1 MLTKQTTVSPGRPQ
15 VDIPTKPIRH
25 FLPQELTIDSWNKI
39 EPFFIDLKQRSIS
52 SPNELEQWLFDRSEL
67 EAALSEDMGWRYIKM
82 TCDTTNKEL
91 LDSFN
96 FFVNEIEPFIA
107 PYNNELNIKFVKSP
121 YLRELDQKKYH
132 IHIRGIKKALEIY
145 REENIPLLTKIS
157 TESQK
162 YAAISG
168 AMTIEWKG
176 EEITLQKAAS
186 FLKDTDRAVR
196 EAVFYKIQK
205 RREEEKDKLNDLFSE
220 LIQLRHQVALNAGF
234 ENYRDYKFA
243 ELGRFD
249 YTVQDCFNFHQSIAK
264 EILPLTE
271 ASDLERKK
279 LLKLDTLKPWDMDVD
294 VEGKPALKP
303 FEGGTELTDK
313 SIECF
318 YNVRFA
324 YGEYLEIM
332 KSIRHLDLES
342 RIGKAPGGY
351 LYPLYEIGV
360 PFIFMNAVGTHRDM
374 LTMVH
379 EGGHAIHS
387 FVTRDLEITDFKST
401 PAEVAE
407 LASMSMELISMEHW
421 EVFLKNS
428 DDLKRAK
435 KEALQQVLKTLLWI
449 AAVDKFQHR
458 IYENPA
464 HTVEERMEAWV
475 NIIALFDSKVVDW
488 TGLENMKA
496 RQWQNQLHIFEVP
509 FYYIEY
515 GMAQLGAIAVWRN
528 YKRNPEQA
536 LDAYEAA
543 LRLGYTK
550 SIPEI
555 YKTAGIEFN
564 FSQEYVK
571 ELADFVKSELE
582 KL

>member
-1 MLTKQTTVSPGRPQ
+1 MQSKQIET
-15 VDIPTKPIRH
+15 PTKPIRH
-25 FLPQELTIDSWNKI
+25 FLPQSLTIDSWSHV
-39 EPFFIDLKQRSIS
+39 EPFFIDLKERTIS
-52 SPNELEQWLFDRSEL
+52 SAKDLEQWLFDRSEL
-67 EAALSEDMGWRYIKM
+67 EAVLGEDMAWRYIKM
-82 TCDTTNKEL
+82 TCDTANPQL
-91 LDSFN
+91 IDSFN

-107 PYNNELNIKFVKSP
+107 PYVNVLNIKLFDSP
-121 YLRELDQKKYH
+121 YLKELDQEKCRIYL
-132 IHIRGIKKALEIY
+132 RGIKKSLELY
-145 REENIPLLTKIS
+145 RDENIPLLTKIS

-168 AMTIEWKG
+168 AMTIEWNG

-186 FLKDTDRAVR
+186 IVKDTDRNVR
-196 EAVFYKIQK
+196 EAVYTKTQE
-205 RREEEKDKLNDLFSE
+205 RRKADINIFNDLFSE

-234 ENYRDYKFA
+234 TNYRDYKFN

-249 YTVQDCFNFHQSIAK
+249 YTVQDCYNFHQSIAK
-264 EILPLTE
+264 EVLPLAE
-271 ASDLERKK
+271 ASDVERKNI
-279 LLKLDTLKPWDMDVD
+279 LKLDALKPWDTDVD

-303 FEGGTELTDK
+303 FASSAELIDK

-318 YNVRFA
+318 YKVRPA

-332 KSIRHLDLES
+332 KAMGHLDLES

-351 LYPLYEIGV
+351 NYPLHEIGV
-360 PFIFMNAVGTHRDM
+360 PFIFMNSVGTHRD
-374 LTMVH
+374 LVTMVH

-401 PAEVAE
+401 PSEVAE

-421 EVFLKNS
+421 DVFFKNA

-435 KEALQQVLKTLLWI
+435 KEQLEKSLKTLLWI
-449 AAVDKFQHR
+449 AAVDKFQHW

-464 HTVEERMEAWV
+464 HTVEERMDAWG
-475 NIIALFDSKVVDW
+475 NTIDQFSSKVIDW
-488 TGLENMKA
+488 TGLEEVKM
-496 RQWQNQLHIFEVP
+496 RLWQNQLHIFEVP

-528 YKRNPEQA
+528 YKRDPEQA
-536 LDAYEAA
+536 LDLYEAA

-582 KL
+582 KI